1 VTSPATLQ
9 SLSASGILA
18 ALPRSEQTRLLPEL
32 QCVTLPLGYVVY
44 EAGGPPDHMFF
55 PTSCI
60 VSLVSTMESGMT
72 AEVGLVGSEGAVGL
86 ALCLGGDTF
95 PNRAVVQME
104 GKAIRIRARALQE
117 EFKRGGALQERLL
130 LYTQALLT
138 QISQT
143 AVCNRLHSVEQRL
156 CRWLLLWYHHANST
170 ELHMTQEFIAGML
183 GGRRQSVTL
192 AASRLQSAGLI
203 HYSRGNIRI
212 LDRQG
217 LEAATCECSRLV
229 KKEFDRLLAF
239 SARTSA
245 GA

>member
-1 VTSPATLQ
+1 MTSPATLE
-9 SLSASGILA
+9 SLSASGILG

-32 QCVTLPLGYVVY
+32 QCVTLPLGYAVY
-44 EAGGPPDHMFF
+44 ESGDPPDHMLF
-55 PTSCI
+55 PTSCL
-60 VSLVSTMESGMT
+60 VSLVSTMEDGMT

-104 GKAIRIRARALQE
+104 GAAIRIRGRTLQE

-130 LYTQALLT
+130 LYTQALMT

-156 CRWLLLWYHHANST
+156 CRWLLLWHNHAKTT
-170 ELHMTQEFIAGML
+170 EFRMTQEFIAGML

-192 AASRLQSAGLI
+192 AARRLQRAGLI
-203 HYSRGNIRI
+203 HYSRGCIRI

-217 LEAATCECSRLV
+217 LDVATCECSHVV
-229 KKEFDRLLAF
+229 KTEFERLLAR
-239 SARTSA
+239 AAHKSA